1 MKVVSPKVEKVALT
15 MQNNQNP
22 QLDARFG
29 SPDKLI
35 FSVPKATPAG
45 VEKRQVI

>member
-1 MKVVSPKVEKVALT
+1 MKAVSPKVSKVALT

-29 SPDKLI
+29 NPDKLI
-35 FSVPKATPAG
+35 FSVPKATPSSG
-45 VEKRQVI
+45 KKGR